1 MQRIETALELNGK
14 KRAEEESGKKD
25 CFDRSHIIGKSKS
38 LTDVLTT
45 IERIA
50 KTNASVLITGESG
63 TGKELI
69 AEAVHRNS
77 PRAKKPFMK
86 VNLGGISQS
95 LFESEM
101 FGHKKGAFTDASSDR
116 VGRFELADQGTI
128 FLDEIGDLDLS
139 CQVKLL
145 RVLQEQTFE
154 VLGDS
159 RPRKVDIR
167 VVSATNADLGQMV
180 QEHTFR
186 EDLFYRINLITVHL
200 PALRE
205 RREDI
210 PLLVRHFADL
220 QCKQNG
226 LPKVDFTPEAMK
238 YLQSLPYPG
247 NIRELKNLVERTILV
262 SAKETLDAEDFKA
275 QNSQPVGAT
284 TTQSLNG
291 LTLDELER
299 QRILQALEQ
308 YGNNLSQVATALG
321 LSRPALYRR
330 LEKHN
335 IVI

>member
-1 MQRIETALELNGK
+1 
-14 KRAEEESGKKD
+14 
-25 CFDRSHIIGKSKS
+25 
-38 LTDVLTT
+38 V
-45 IERIA
+45 
-50 KTNASVLITGESG
+50 
-63 TGKELI
+63 
-69 AEAVHRNS
+69 
-77 PRAKKPFMK
+77 K

-116 VGRFELADQGTI
+116 VGRFELADKGTI

-167 VVSATNADLGQMV
+167 VVSATNADLRQMV

-205 RREDI
+205 RRDDI
-210 PLLVRHFADL
+210 PLLVRHFADQ
-220 QCKQNG
+220 QCQQNR

-238 YLQSLPYPG
+238 YLQGLPYPG
-247 NIRELKNLVERTILV
+247 NIRELKNLVERTLLV
-262 SAKETLDAEDFKA
+262 SGKETLDVDDFKA
-275 QNSQPVGAT
+275 QNPHSAEAIPS
-284 TTQSLNG
+284 QSLDN

-308 YGNNLSQVATALG
+308 YGNNLTQVATSLG

-335 IVI
+335 INIKE